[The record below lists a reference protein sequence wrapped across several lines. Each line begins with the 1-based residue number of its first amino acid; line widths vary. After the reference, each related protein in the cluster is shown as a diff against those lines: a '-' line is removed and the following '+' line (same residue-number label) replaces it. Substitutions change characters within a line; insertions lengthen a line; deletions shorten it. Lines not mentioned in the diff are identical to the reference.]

1 MKNVYQ
7 QFFLIMSVKFLVLRI
22 ILPNFQIKTIIG
34 YRYFH
39 TGVIVEKYTTERDS
53 YSSSL

>member
-22 ILPNFQIKTIIG
+22 ILPNFQIKIIIG
-34 YRYFH
+34 YRHFH